1 MAPQKRMSEDTVVQH
16 SPPWRPAWRQ
26 NSAAAAV
33 RQYPARTAASPCVV
47 LSHDVC
53 LPLGNC
59 LRRSRAPRV
68 LWLQLGGRSTRVGP
82 HETPRCSH
90 PTLPCATRALA
101 AARWPIH
108 WHEWAL
114 TRHRAARTCDH
125 DSLSDPQPRA
135 LRLQPPGHSSL
146 RCSPWCLFQEG
157 RSRDARSTPYVRI
170 ICCNPKL
177 PCATR
182 TLAPASLG
190 IKPEFRSISV
200 VDTHEWALTRQ
211 RAARTCDHDSLSD
224 PFIRLTDIF
233 AQLKCPYDSLSHLR
247 SRLTVGS
254 FHMSH

>member
-1 MAPQKRMSEDTVVQH
+1 MSSSAMMSAFLLVTV
-16 SPPWRPAWRQ
+16 
-26 NSAAAAV
+26 
-33 RQYPARTAASPCVV
+33 
-47 LSHDVC
+47 
-53 LPLGNC
+53 
-59 LRRSRAPRV
+59 
-68 LWLQLGGRSTRVGP
+68 STV
-82 HETPRCSH
+82 
-90 PTLPCATRALA
+90 PCATRALA

-108 WHEWAL
+108 TSGPSRDTALLAPHASVRHACSGCSSVADTLARVGPHE
-114 TRHRAARTCDH
+114 T
-125 DSLSDPQPRA
+125 PRCSH
-135 LRLQPPGHSSL
+135 LRSRLAVGSTTPRSPATTTWHSSL

>member
-1 MAPQKRMSEDTVVQH
+1 MMS
-16 SPPWRPAWRQ
+16 AF
-26 NSAAAAV
+26 
-33 RQYPARTAASPCVV
+33 
-47 LSHDVC
+47 LFK
-53 LPLGNC
+53 GNC

-90 PTLPCATRALA
+90 PTLLCATRALA

-146 RCSPWCLFQEG
+146 RCSPWCLFEEG

-224 PFIRLTDIF
+224 PFICLTDIF